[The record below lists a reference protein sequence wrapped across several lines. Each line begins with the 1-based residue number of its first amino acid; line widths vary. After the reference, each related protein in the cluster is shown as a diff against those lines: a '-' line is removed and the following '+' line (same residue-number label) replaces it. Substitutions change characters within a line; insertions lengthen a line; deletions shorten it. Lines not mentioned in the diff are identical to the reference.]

1 MSTGTQL
8 ALNTLE
14 KAMQLNFKTWLRT
27 GNDMY
32 EDNYL
37 YYMVEKER
45 LLLQEFM
52 PRMSDKEYSK
62 LEIY

>member
-1 MSTGTQL
+1 MSTGTSL

-32 EDNYL
+32 KDNYL

-45 LLLQEFM
+45 LLLQEFTPAM
-52 PRMSDKEYSK
+52 TDKEYSE
-62 LEIY
+62 LDTY